1 MHCIFWIISDA
12 SFYSNFLKYIPGFC
26 TFGFYVGGAEGFITW
41 YVKLLGARF
50 FEATTAVL

>member
-1 MHCIFWIISDA
+1 
-12 SFYSNFLKYIPGFC
+12 LKYIPGFC